1 MTMHDGNGSS
11 LPIANRILAQLPAE
25 EYERL
30 SPHLE
35 PVTLALGDVLHYPQ
49 SPITHVYFPNR
60 GTVSVIAT
68 FEDGGG
74 VEVGVVGNEGMFG
87 LNVVLGSLTTPHEA
101 IVQLPGDA
109 LRMTVSVIA
118 EEFKKGG
125 QLHDLLLRYTQAFI
139 IQLAQTAACNR
150 SHPISGRL
158 ARWLLM
164 SHDRAMT
171 DELLLTHEFI
181 AVMLGTRRAGV
192 SEAAGK
198 LQSDGLIKYRRG
210 HIQIVDRKGLE
221 STTCEC
227 YPIVKREFDRLLGG
241 NSHSH

>member
-1 MTMHDGNGSS
+1 MTAFRGSN
-11 LPIANRILAQLPAE
+11 LPATNRILSKLPPE
-25 EYERL
+25 EYQSL

-35 PVTLALGDVLHYPQ
+35 LVPLVVGTVLYYPQ
-49 SPITHVYFPNR
+49 DPVTHVYFPNR
-60 GTVSVIAT
+60 GTVSVIST

-74 VEVGVVGNEGMFG
+74 VEVGVLGNEGLFG
-87 LNVVLGSLTTPHEA
+87 LNVVLGSMTTPHEA
-101 IVQLPGDA
+101 LVQLAGDA
-109 LRMTVSVIA
+109 YRIPRTVLK
-118 EEFKKGG
+118 EEFKKCG
-125 QLHDLLLRYTQAFI
+125 QLQDLILRYTQAFI

-150 SHPISGRL
+150 THPIGGRL

-171 DELLLTHEFI
+171 DELLLTHDFI

-198 LQSDGLIKYRRG
+198 LQNDGVIKYKRG
-210 HIQIVDRKGLE
+210 RITIVDRPKLE
-221 STTCEC
+221 SISCEC

-241 NSHSH
+241 NSYTQ